1 MSHYL
6 ELESHVTDKV
16 NVVLDLS
23 NFATK
28 KKLNDAAG
36 VDTSNLAAK
45 RYLIALKAE
54 GDKLSIKKL
63 VNAPTGLSNLKAK
76 VDDLDVG
83 KLKTVPVDLSNL
95 SHVMG
100 KEVVTNTKFNKLNT
114 KVNNS
119 EKKSLMR
126 LL

>member
-16 NVVLDLS
+16 KVVLDQS

-28 KKLNDAAG
+28 KKLNDATG

-45 RYLIALKAE
+45 GYLIALKAE

-63 VNAPTGLSNLKAK
+63 FNAPTGFSNLKAK

-83 KLKTVPVDLSNL
+83 KLKTVPVDLSHL
-95 SHVMG
+95 SHVMS
-100 KEVVTNTKFNKLNT
+100 KEVVKTQNLTNSIRK
-114 KVNNS
+114 
-119 EKKSLMR
+119 
-126 LL
+126 